1 MKETA
6 NRTSSSEYQVC
17 KPLSPEHRRGG
28 RWFSA
33 LTHAVEGQAEDRA
46 QIQHCIQF
54 YSCYAESGDGRYLT
68 LCEDFLKYA
77 IRSME
82 RAPADE

>member
-6 NRTSSSEYQVC
+6 TGKQASTYQVC
-17 KPLSPEHRRGG
+17 KPLSPEHRRGV

-33 LTHAVEGQAEDRA
+33 LTHAVEHRNTDQAPL
-46 QIQHCIQF
+46 QHCIQF

-77 IRSME
+77 IRAMD
-82 RAPADE
+82 RASTAR